1 MKIKKIIFALVL
13 PLIFTSCSPKIK
25 KILSAGHIEQEQFK
39 KTIPFEYTKTGH
51 ILLKVTI
58 KGKLYDFIL
67 DTGATT
73 IISKELANELNV
85 QKMGSSEIE
94 DINSAKT
101 NLDFVILDNIEI
113 GGINFNKTIGS
124 ILDLQEGD
132 LACLEVDG
140 LIGANL
146 MRHAVWDFDFQNSTI
161 TIAND
166 ETQLDI
172 PSNHSDSKIFI
183 GDAYQVSIIT
193 EFNDERVLNNLID
206 LGNTGNPK
214 LTFLAFKE
222 LKDSDREFKYIKGSG
237 GSGFGAFGR
246 STEKKDTYNAKINTL
261 KIENATIDNVIA
273 SVEDGKTNL
282 GLSVFKN
289 YRIIFNWKKRSFK
302 MIKQT
307 DRQEDKLIGF
317 GFKPVFE
324 NNKLYVDYLYDDIT
338 ASKLLTYRDQ
348 ILRINDKDYSFVSDE
363 QWCAFFQDGFYKNVD
378 TMTITVLRDG
388 KELTFDLKKA
398 SLL

>member
-1 MKIKKIIFALVL
+1 MKIKKILFVIVL
-13 PLIFTSCSPKIK
+13 PLIFVSCSPKIK

-58 KGKLYDFIL
+58 EGKLYDFIL

-85 QKMGSSEIE
+85 QKMGSSKIE
-94 DINSAKT
+94 DINSTTT
-101 NLDFVILDNIEI
+101 NLDFVILENIEI

-124 ILDLQEGD
+124 ILDLQKGD

-140 LIGANL
+140 LIGSNL

-161 TIAND
+161 TITND
-166 ETQLDI
+166 ESQLDI

-193 EFNDERVLNNLID
+193 KFNNERVLNNIID
-206 LGNTGNPK
+206 LGNAGNPK
-214 LTFLAFKE
+214 LTYIAFND
-222 LKDSDREFKYIKGSG
+222 LKDTDKNMEYITGSG

-246 STEKKDTYNAKINTL
+246 STEKKSSYSTRINSLT
-261 KIENATIDNVIA
+261 IGSSTIDNVIA
-273 SVEDGKTNL
+273 TSSDGDTNL

-307 DRQEDKLIGF
+307 DRVEDKLVGF
-317 GFKPVFE
+317 GFTPVFE
-324 NNKLYVDYLYDDIT
+324 NNKLYVDYLYDDIP

-348 ILRINDKDYSFVSDE
+348 ILRINSNDYSSVSDE
-363 QWCAFFQDGFYKNVD
+363 EWCTFFQDGFYKDVE

-398 SLL
+398 VLL